1 MKENFALTSRKYL
14 RVVILIDV
22 LIVRKEFRIKRVS
35 HSFGK
40 ENNVYIR
47 SSLKNIENLV
57 R

>member
-35 HSFGK
+35 HNFGK
-40 ENNVYIR
+40 ENYVSIR
-47 SSLKNIENLV
+47 SSLKNIENLA
-57 R
+57 